1 MSAIHMPKIG
11 IPGVRNLS
19 FVVSRPRLIRDNA
32 VGKVA
37 AILQSLA
44 VLSDQT
50 LSSER
55 PPFGQMEN
63 LRCVCKLNNN
73 IDFDGWRRLC

>member
-11 IPGVRNLS
+11 DRGVRNLS
-19 FVVSRPRLIRDNA
+19 PVGTRPQLIRENRA
-32 VGKVA
+32 QEMA

-50 LSSER
+50 LSSQR
-55 PPFGQMEN
+55 PLFGQMEN